1 MLSKLSV
8 VKYIVV
14 IVFSLG
20 TVKVSAQAFGSGDI
34 VYVKEGGKG
43 SGSSWSDAMGELS
56 QALFLASDWDP
67 TNDGTLQVWVAAG
80 KYLPT
85 TDPNDRKATFQLV
98 SGVHVYGGFSGEAG
112 TEGNLSTRD
121 WVKNVT
127 ILSGDIDRNDRAQ
140 VISDPVTQMVGEN
153 SYAVVT
159 SSQTS
164 PTAVLDGFTI
174 TAGSADEKNT
184 MTCGGGVHNS
194 NGKPTFRNL
203 IITGNISSTGDGIC
217 NVNGGAPELTNVK
230 VIHNR

>member
-1 MLSKLSV
+1 MRT
-8 VKYIVV
+8 
-14 IVFSLG
+14 VFLG
-20 TVKVSAQAFGSGDI
+20 ITILIFAVSFLSAQTPGSGNI
-34 VYVKEGGKG
+34 LYVKAG
-43 SGSSWSDAMGELS
+43 SNGNGSSWSDALGELS
-56 QALFLASDWDP
+56 EALSWASSWDP
-67 TNDGTLQVWVAAG
+67 ANEGMLRVWVATG

-98 SGVHVYGGFSGEAG
+98 SGVHVYGGFSGKAG

-127 ILSGDIDRNDRAQ
+127 VLSGDIDRNDREQ